1 MDERASIVSR
11 PKPELRARIARG
23 LCSASITCLASS
35 VLGGLPGCAS
45 IEPGRYGVSS
55 LEFAGMQ
62 QMRSQSLRECLLTR
76 ERHAVALR
84 LGATVPRCSEPP
96 FSSADPE
103 LQLWTWGWT
112 AWPTFNRSVFDQDL
126 KRILRWYR
134 ARGFY
139 AAEIQELAFDP
150 PAAAE
155 GNACRD
161 DPCQVRVQVTVH
173 EGEPV
178 RVQGVELSGS
188 EALPAELRARL
199 KEALELR
206 AGSRFDERDYDLSK
220 QALLTVLREAS
231 FAEARVEGKVEV
243 DAAKRQARVRF
254 EIQPGAA
261 YEFGTLSVTGQGQ
274 LPEEPILAAAG
285 VTPGESYRPQ
295 RLDEIRVEVLALGAF
310 SAIEV
315 QETPDAAQRRMN
327 LRLEVTPLSKD
338 QLRLGVGV
346 TSGASRRTET
356 GDMES
361 IPQWDVHL
369 LARYEL
375 RHVLGTLGALQL
387 EDQPRLIFGDVFP
400 SATNPHLGNIVSLKL
415 HEPGIIEAR
424 TDLFFQTSWDYGP
437 DPFLGFI
444 RSDIML
450 RLGARRGFFR
460 HRLVATAALQ
470 QDLFVVND
478 NPSNTTSDG
487 TPTPSTYYYNFL
499 EQDLRL
505 DLRDQAAQPSSG
517 VYFALNSTE
526 SIRTFASDWS
536 SWRIAPDARFYVPMP
551 LSSVLALRFALGA
564 LFIYDAASGL
574 DDISQRLGPSN
585 YRLRGGG
592 AYSVRGFLPGGLGA
606 GSQGGL
612 RRWESMLEW
621 RLRLGT
627 ALTLAGFMD
636 FGDVNEEPSFRFD
649 HLNTSAGFG
658 LRYFTLLGV
667 LRVDAGFRVVP
678 WQRLDGSDGIEPDA
692 STFPFTDTPGALH
705 FTIGDAF

>member
-1 MDERASIVSR
+1 
-11 PKPELRARIARG
+11 
-23 LCSASITCLASS
+23 
-35 VLGGLPGCAS
+35 
-45 IEPGRYGVSS
+45 
-55 LEFAGMQ
+55 
-62 QMRSQSLRECLLTR
+62 
-76 ERHAVALR
+76 
-84 LGATVPRCSEPP
+84 
-96 FSSADPE
+96 
-103 LQLWTWGWT
+103 
-112 AWPTFNRSVFDQDL
+112 VFDQDL
-126 KRILRWYR
+126 RRILRWYR

-139 AAEIQELAFDP
+139 AAAVQQVSFDP
-150 PAAAE
+150 PGAGE
-155 GNACRD
+155 GKDCRD
-161 DPCQVRVQVTVH
+161 DTCRLQVQVTIS

-178 RVQGVELSGS
+178 QVQRVELSGG
-188 EALPAELRARL
+188 EALPEELRARL
-199 KEALELR
+199 REALELH
-206 AGSRFDERDYDLSK
+206 AGERFDELDYDRSK
-220 QALLTVLREAS
+220 QALLRVLREAS

-243 DAAKRQARVRF
+243 DAAARQAHVRF
-254 EIQPGAA
+254 QIQPRPA
-261 YEFGTLSVTGQGQ
+261 YRFGTLRVTGQRA
-274 LPEEPILAAAG
+274 LPEAPILAAAG

-295 RLDEIRVEVLALGAF
+295 RLDELRVEVLALGAF

-327 LRLEVTPLSKD
+327 LTLKVRPLAKS

-369 LARYEL
+369 LGRYEL
-375 RHVLGTLGALQL
+375 RHVLGTLGALHL